1 MLKDIV
7 QIKNNKKYLKKDDLK
22 SKLKEKRELL
32 QGIKRKLSDSAKK
45 QDEIYDVCKKRLHKT
60 SDLT

>member
-7 QIKNNKKYLKKDDLK
+7 QIKNDKKKLKKDDLK

-45 QDEIYDVCKKRLHKT
+45 QG
-60 SDLT
+60 